1 MLTRSPVF
9 ALFCSRYLNIP
20 MFNALRRA
28 TTLITMIGE
37 SYLLGAKNTRWVQ
50 FTVWLM
56 IGGAML
62 AGFYDFDYNAL
73 GYLLVILN
81 CMFTAAYLLYIAKL
95 GKSSGLNTFGL
106 MWYNNAQ
113 SIPFVA
119 ALCWYNGDFSEIASY
134 EHLYAWDFIV
144 CFLFQSALAFLLN
157 YSIFLCTQVNSALA
171 TSVTGQM
178 KNILTTTVGYFSFG
192 DVTYNA
198 WNVVGLI
205 VGVVASSWYSL
216 LKYWESEKNKKSTP
230 LLPTTSPSPVASS
243 SHGKH
248 ANSADDDSIDD
259 TAALLL
265 SHLNPSNAQGSVVPT
280 LRSNS
285 GATPRAQGPAGLHS

>member
-1 MLTRSPVF
+1 
-9 ALFCSRYLNIP
+9 

-37 SYLLGAKNTRWVQ
+37 SYLLGARNTRLVQ

-81 CMFTAAYLLYIAKL
+81 CVFTAAYLLLIAKL

-106 MWYNNAQ
+106 MWYNNVQ

-119 ALCWYNGDFSEIASY
+119 AICWFNGDFAEITSY
-134 EHLYAWDFIV
+134 QHLYAWDFLV

-192 DVTYNA
+192 DVTYNV
-198 WNVVGLI
+198 WNVVGLV

-216 LKYWESEKNKKSTP
+216 LKYWESEKNKKTA
-230 LLPTTSPSPVASS
+230 LLPTTSPLAGSS
-243 SHGKH
+243 SGSSSTHGGYGKH
-248 ANSADDDSIDD
+248 ANAADDDSIDD

-265 SHLNPSNAQGSVVPT
+265 SHLNPTNAQGSVVPT
-280 LRSNS
+280 LRANS
-285 GATPRAQGPAGLHS
+285 AATPRAQGPAGLMHS